1 MAAQLGSSLRSS
13 STRAPGLPIDPSNSA
28 NIYVLD
34 GAGVQ
39 RSADGG
45 VTFTTVAPAP
55 RPGATPGIRVQSIAV
70 DSTGALYLSAPA
82 QNQIFVSADG
92 GATLK
97 PLPQL
102 LHVLGLMA
110 VGGKV
115 FAGLTTPS
123 VPFVVKLDPSAS
135 KILYSTFLGGTFSD
149 GLNGIAVDAQ
159 GEAVLT
165 GYTFSPDFPVTATVA
180 NPASP
185 GKNDGF
191 VAKLRADG
199 THLFFST
206 LLGAS
211 KSVSSSG
218 VAVDSSGAV
227 YVTGQTSAPDFPITP
242 GVVQPALPSAAC
254 PRSQSN
260 FSVTPNTGTYAF
272 VTKLPPD
279 GSAPAYSTFLTQV
292 WKHRSGSGRRSGGRG
307 DYRRLHHLTR
317 LPNLFQYV
325 PAGISRTNKSA
336 HSSQPLRC
344 RVHYKGESRRRQSDR
359 KQLIWAAVI

>member
-1 MAAQLGSSLRSS
+1 MATLAPNGNDLYVIDANATLLKSIDGGTTWQQLAQQLYQ
-13 STRAPGLPIDPSNSA
+13 STGIAIDPSNSA

-227 YVTGQTSAPDFPITP
+227 
-242 GVVQPALPSAAC
+242 
-254 PRSQSN
+254 
-260 FSVTPNTGTYAF
+260 
-272 VTKLPPD
+272 
-279 GSAPAYSTFLTQV
+279 
-292 WKHRSGSGRRSGGRG
+292 
-307 DYRRLHHLTR
+307 
-317 LPNLFQYV
+317 
-325 PAGISRTNKSA
+325 
-336 HSSQPLRC
+336 
-344 RVHYKGESRRRQSDR
+344 
-359 KQLIWAAVI
+359 